1 MKITLLTSALAA
13 IVGFAFIGAPV
24 TASAQNATNATAPAA
39 PSTAP
44 KVKEKKKSAKTSYE
58 GSITAIDASSLTV
71 TTSKKTLTLAITPT
85 TSFKKDKLAATA
97 ADFAVGDKVTG
108 SYTTDATGA
117 LSAAS
122 VHKKTVAAPAA
133 AAAAPAQK

>member
-24 TASAQNATNATAPAA
+24 TASAQTATNATAAAA

-44 KVKEKKKSAKTSYE
+44 KTKEKKKSDKTQYE

-71 TTSKKTLTLAITPT
+71 ATSKKTLTLAITPKT
-85 TSFKKDKLAATA
+85 TFKKDKAAATA

-108 SYTTDATGA
+108 SYSTDSTGA

-122 VHKKTVAAPAA
+122 VHKKSAAAPA